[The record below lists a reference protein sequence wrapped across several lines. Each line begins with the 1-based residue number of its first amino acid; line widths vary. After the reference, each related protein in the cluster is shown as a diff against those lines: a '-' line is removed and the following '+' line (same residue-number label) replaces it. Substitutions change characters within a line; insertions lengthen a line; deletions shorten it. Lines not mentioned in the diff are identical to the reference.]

1 MVIFIPGNTPSSKNS
16 KRWTGKTL
24 ISNPQ
29 TLKYKKHNAWFFL
42 QNKAKFLYGAK
53 LVQPPFHI
61 GFHFVRD
68 SKRKFDFINALQ
80 IVQDMMVEHNLIED
94 DNMDLLIPYPLILNN
109 NYYTVDPKYPGVYIK
124 LLEPHRLDLQLNSLL
139 AVNLAQQAYQ

>member
-1 MVIFIPGNTPSSKNS
+1 MVIFIPGNTPSSKNY

-109 NYYTVDPKYPGVYIK
+109 N
-124 LLEPHRLDLQLNSLL
+124 
-139 AVNLAQQAYQ
+139 